1 MSRSSQSRLDSG
13 SRENVDSNPRRQG
26 RVLQIFSSQR
36 RLRQDTVD
44 RLHLVYLLWMSTK

>member
-1 MSRSSQSRLDSG
+1 MSQSDQSRPDSG

-26 RVLQIFSSQR
+26 RVLPIFSSQR

-44 RLHLVYLLWMSTK
+44 RLHLVCLSWMARK

>member
-1 MSRSSQSRLDSG
+1 MSGSSQSYPDSG

-36 RLRQDTVD
+36 RLRQDPVD
-44 RLHLVYLLWMSTK
+44 RLHLVCLSWMSRK